1 MKRLLLALPLA
12 ACATAEEAPPTGV
25 TLRTVPEKAHVRF
38 EDGTTC
44 TTPCRA
50 EIAEPIGVTIAK
62 AGYEPVRT
70 DVAPSAEAMLFT
82 LVPVGRSQDVEEEAL
97 PEL

>member
-12 ACATAEEAPPTGV
+12 ACATEEPAPPTGV
-25 TLRTVPEKAHVRF
+25 TLRTVPEEAEVRF

-50 EIAEPIGVTIAK
+50 EISEPIGVTVAK
-62 AGYEPVRT
+62 AGFEAVRT
-70 DVAPSAEAMLFT
+70 DVGPSEEAILFT
-82 LVPVGRSQDVEEEAL
+82 LLPVGRSQIVEEEAL